1 MNKRLV
7 NLIAVV
13 VLIALPSLAHER
25 YILPSHTL
33 LSGDKAQTVTLTS
46 SISNDIFHPDRPFGD
61 DGQYQGDLKSLFNIL
76 SSQVIN
82 AEGKVITGPDW
93 QAYSRM
99 SVADLNIKESGTHR
113 ISLVQPDVFMT
124 TFKKA
129 DGTPWR
135 LFGKDPTLPDGATNV
150 VRRTT
155 SSRVETFVTLN
166 APSKLAVQPVGSGL
180 EVLAHT
186 HPNDLF
192 TGENISMQL
201 FFDGAPVKGKV
212 ALIRGATR
220 HRNDRNEQE
229 LNVKDNG
236 MFSFEAEH
244 AGFYLLT
251 ASHDVAAN
259 QEREVDIK
267 HYGLML
273 TLEVFP
279 E

>member
-1 MNKRLV
+1 MKKLLLSLASTVALV
-7 NLIAVV
+7 
-13 VLIALPSLAHER
+13 SLSSNAHER

-61 DGQYQGDLKSLFNIL
+61 NGKYQGDLENLFSIL
-76 SSQVIN
+76 SSEMVN
-82 AEGKVITGPDW
+82 ADGKVTQGPEW
-93 QAYSRM
+93 QAYTRL
-99 SVADLNIKESGTHR
+99 SVADVEIKHSGTHR
-113 ISLVQPDVFMT
+113 VSLVQPDVFMT

-135 LFGKDPTLPDGATNV
+135 LFGKNPELPEGATDV
-150 VRRTT
+150 VKRTT

-166 APSKLAVQPVGSGL
+166 APSKQATQPTGKGL
-180 EVLAHT
+180 EVMGHT

-192 TGENISMQL
+192 VGENISMQL
-201 FFDGAPVKGKV
+201 FFEGEPVSGKV

-220 HRNDRNEQE
+220 HRNDRDERVLKVNE
-229 LNVKDNG
+229 NG

-251 ASHDVAAN
+251 AAHDVSMSKDH
-259 QEREVDIK
+259 EVDFK